1 MINPRQTHHRDTY
14 IPAVREF
21 LHKLEG
27 GDFDNAGGYPSI
39 HSHSKVGGMSVLKSQ

>member
-21 LHKLEG
+21 LHKLLR
-27 GDFDNAGGYPSI
+27 GDFDRGGNEAGFPLEI
-39 HSHSKVGGMSVLKSQ
+39 VAIP

>member
-21 LHKLEG
+21 LHKLFC
-27 GDFDNAGGYPSI
+27 GDDGSGCGNGADAPLEANSGRG
-39 HSHSKVGGMSVLKSQ
+39 VCW